1 MRRSFYQKQSRMAY
15 VSRWIGVFCANL
27 LLLTILLHRFAD
39 LSTPAAVNLI
49 ALAFLGGGIALILSV
64 LALVRIWITGQQG
77 AVQAVIGI
85 IVGVLMF
92 ALPAWYLPKLISLP
106 QINDI
111 STDRKS
117 PPKFQTIAR
126 SRTTGANPSCYS
138 GEAFAS
144 TQERSYDISTDRKS
158 PPKFQTIARSRT
170 TGANPGSYSG
180 EAFAST
186 QERSYP
192 DIVPFTLERSYD
204 VAFEIAKQ
212 AAERLGWEII
222 AQKPPR
228 RPGQNG
234 YLEAVDK
241 TLIFGFKDDIVV
253 RVAGNDKSSRIDVRS
268 ASRYGRHDLG
278 RNAERIR
285 QFFNAIKT
293 DLDQFERAYAERKA
307 REEKERAKARE
318 LARKR
323 RLEKARR
330 ARSRRARVRRG
341 RSRGR
346 KRKKRRRRKQQWT
359 PF

>member
-106 QINDI
+106 QIN
-111 STDRKS
+111 
-117 PPKFQTIAR
+117 
-126 SRTTGANPSCYS
+126 
-138 GEAFAS
+138 
-144 TQERSYDISTDRKS
+144 DISTDRKS

>member
-1 MRRSFYQKQSRMAY
+1 MAY

-126 SRTTGANPSCYS
+126 SRTTGANP
-138 GEAFAS
+138 
-144 TQERSYDISTDRKS
+144 
-158 PPKFQTIARSRT
+158 
-170 TGANPGSYSG
+170 GSYSG
-180 EAFAST
+180 KAFANT
-186 QERSYP
+186 QEHSYP